1 MNPFSLNY
9 LPSYAISQTHRYAR
23 THAPSPPPSAPLA
36 CPASC
41 AAPCDRPQA
50 SASAWPCPSH
60 QPPSHAAWPEHN
72 TATSRVNSE
81 MKERARVFDVHHS
94 PCHITSLGYHQPP
107 SHAAWPEQNTAI
119 SRVNSEMQEQA
130 RVSGVHQ
137 SPLHAI
143 LHG

>member
-1 MNPFSLNY
+1 
-9 LPSYAISQTHRYAR
+9 
-23 THAPSPPPSAPLA
+23 
-36 CPASC
+36 
-41 AAPCDRPQA
+41 
-50 SASAWPCPSH
+50 
-60 QPPSHAAWPEHN
+60 
-72 TATSRVNSE
+72 
-81 MKERARVFDVHHS
+81 VFDVHHS